1 MNTNHPGPLTH
12 NTLTVTDLLSQLEQ
26 RGCVCGSPADAVA
39 ALDAGRDSTP
49 VIVQL
54 LIGAGAW
61 IACGCIVLGL
71 GLADILENGAAAALS
86 GAALSGAAVFLRRIR
101 TGVFADSFSLCT
113 GLTGLVLFTVGVTD
127 LAGGSDLVP
136 GVISLTLAAAVLYV
150 PFDSPMFRFLSVSSA
165 LVLLTVSMGEELGT
179 ESIHV
184 LILLETLGAGFI
196 FTKLPQPLFRP
207 LGYALAVAMPCTLL
221 LTMGHFLSVWPAAI
235 VQVCAQLW
243 LLNFA
248 LSTGQPRRVAV
259 LGLSGTAAALL
270 GLLSAPGI
278 LAATGLIILGHLER
292 DALLRALGLL
302 FLPVYLI
309 AFYYNLDTSLL
320 TKSGILIAT
329 GVILWAARWY
339 LRERVAAGLFETLD
353 LPDDP
358 DRHAVDQTVPSTIDP
373 FSPDHD
379 TGAVS

>member
-39 ALDAGRDSTP
+39 VVGADRDSTP

-54 LIGAGAW
+54 LVGAGAW

-71 GLADILENGAAAALS
+71 GLADILENGAATALS
-86 GAALSGAAVFLRRIR
+86 GAALSGAALFLRRIR

-113 GLTGLVLFTVGVTD
+113 GLTGLVLFTVGLTD

-196 FTKLPQPLFRP
+196 FTKLPQSLFRP
-207 LGYALAVAMPCTLL
+207 LGYALAAAMPCTLL
-221 LTMGHFLSVWPAAI
+221 LTLEHSLSAWPAAI

-278 LAATGLIILGHLER
+278 LAAIGLIILGHLER
-292 DALLRALGLL
+292 DVLLRALGLL

-358 DRHAVDQTVPSTIDP
+358 DRHAVDQTHPSTADRFP
-373 FSPDHD
+373 TDRD
-379 TGAVS
+379 TGAIS